1 MTFPGRLLAARN
13 LAPKKYMGQNFLI
26 DPSTSE
32 MIVRRAGVSPDD
44 TVIEVGAGLGALSV
58 PLARSAKFLYA
69 VEKDRD
75 LVEVLK
81 DVLEKSHIGNA
92 AIIHKNIFD
101 TDIAAIAQGAGGN
114 LSVFGNLPY
123 NISSQIVM
131 WAIEH
136 RRLLDRGVFMFQKEV
151 ARRIYAA
158 PGSADY
164 SRLSVMVQYCS
175 RVKKIAGI
183 DAHQFYPRPKVD
195 SEVVEIRFEPEIV
208 RPPSVRPPMDEKRFF
223 EVVKAAFGKRR
234 KTLKN
239 ALAGSDRSL
248 DNQMLERIWQET
260 SIDPGRRAETLS
272 VEEFVELADV
282 IHKISLHSRQ
292 NCI

>member
-1 MTFPGRLLAARN
+1 MTFPGSLLAARN
-13 LAPKKYMGQNFLI
+13 LAPKKYMGQNFLV

-44 TVIEVGAGLGALSV
+44 TVVEVGAGLGALSV
-58 PLARSAKFLYA
+58 PLARSAKTLYA

-75 LVEVLK
+75 LVEVLN
-81 DVLEKSHIGNA
+81 DVLEKNHIENA
-92 AIIHKNIFD
+92 IVINKNIFD
-101 TDIAAIAQGAGGN
+101 TDLAAIAERAGGK

-158 PGSADY
+158 SGSAEY
-164 SRLSVMVQYCS
+164 GRLSVMVQYCS

-183 DAHQFYPRPKVD
+183 EAHQFYPRPKVD
-195 SEVVEIRFEPEIV
+195 SEVIEIRFEPGIT
-208 RPPSVRPPMDEKRFF
+208 RPPADEPLFSV
-223 EVVKAAFGKRR
+223 VVKAAFGKRR

-239 ALAGSDRSL
+239 ALAGSELNL
-248 DNQMLERIWQET
+248 DSRALEYIWHET
-260 SIDPGRRAETLS
+260 PIDPGRRAETLS
-272 VEEFVELADV
+272 VAEFVELADT
-282 IHKISLHSRQ
+282 IRKFSLHSRQ
-292 NCI
+292 TCL

>member
-1 MTFPGRLLAARN
+1 MTFPGSLLAARN
-13 LAPKKYMGQNFLI
+13 LAPKKYMGQNFLV

-32 MIVRRAGVSPDD
+32 MIVRRAGVSTDD
-44 TVIEVGAGLGALSV
+44 TVVEVGAGLGALSV
-58 PLARSAKFLYA
+58 PLARSAKTLYA

-75 LVEVLK
+75 LVGVLK
-81 DVLEKSHIGNA
+81 DVFEKNRIENA
-92 AIIHKNIFD
+92 IVINKNIFD
-101 TDIAAIAQGAGGN
+101 TDLPAIAEGVGGN

-131 WAIEH
+131 WAIEY
-136 RRLLDRGVFMFQKEV
+136 RPLLDRAVFMFQKEV

-158 PGSADY
+158 PGTADY

-183 DAHQFYPRPKVD
+183 DAHQFYPKPKVD
-195 SEVVEIRFEPEIV
+195 SEVIEIRFEPGIV
-208 RPPSVRPPMDEKRFF
+208 RPPADEKGFAAL
-223 EVVKAAFGKRR
+223 VKAAFGKRR

-239 ALAGSDRSL
+239 AIAGSALGL
-248 DNQMLERIWQET
+248 DNRTLESIWHET
-260 SIDPGRRAETLS
+260 AIDPGRRAETLS

-282 IHKISLHSRQ
+282 VHKFSLHSNPTRL
-292 NCI
+292 

>member
-1 MTFPGRLLAARN
+1 MTFPGSLLAARN
-13 LAPKKYMGQNFLI
+13 LAPKKYMGQNFLV

-44 TVIEVGAGLGALSV
+44 TVVEVGAGLGALSV
-58 PLARSAKFLYA
+58 PLARSAKTLYA

-75 LVEVLK
+75 LVEVLN
-81 DVLEKSHIGNA
+81 DVLEKNQIENA
-92 AIIHKNIFD
+92 IVINKNIFD
-101 TDIAAIAQGAGGN
+101 ADLAAIAEGAGGK

-136 RRLLDRGVFMFQKEV
+136 RRLLHRGVFMFQKEV

-208 RPPSVRPPMDEKRFF
+208 RPPADEKRFF

-248 DNQMLERIWQET
+248 DNQTLGRIWQET